1 MAYQCTAMSFQ
12 TLCDISERDT
22 NSGSSSD
29 DNSSDPASYE
39 PTQQHSESF
48 TNVSDVDSSQEAMSI
63 DTSQAEDNPNLNE
76 LTQPLFGKLFFNFLN
91 ILK

>member
-1 MAYQCTAMSFQ
+1 MSFQ
-12 TLCDISERDT
+12 TLCDISEHDT

-29 DNSSDPASYE
+29 DNSSDPKSYE

-48 TNVSDVDSSQEAMSI
+48 TNVSYVDSSQEAMSI
-63 DTSQAEDNPNLNE
+63 DTSQEEDNLNLNE
-76 LTQPLFGKLFFNFLN
+76 LTQPLFGKLFFKFVN